1 MNACNCPVK
10 YDNEFLRQGI
20 CPFKSLANAMS
31 VVFLSEA
38 KNSLGTSN
46 SYLMGAM
53 RTFIIFFIESFNIT
67 MSQSSI
73 RYWEPG
79 HYVVTS

>member
-1 MNACNCPVK
+1 
-10 YDNEFLRQGI
+10 
-20 CPFKSLANAMS
+20 MS
-31 VVFLSEA
+31 GVFLSEA
-38 KNSLGTSN
+38 KNPLDTSN

-53 RTFIIFFIESFNIT
+53 RTFIMFFIESFNIT